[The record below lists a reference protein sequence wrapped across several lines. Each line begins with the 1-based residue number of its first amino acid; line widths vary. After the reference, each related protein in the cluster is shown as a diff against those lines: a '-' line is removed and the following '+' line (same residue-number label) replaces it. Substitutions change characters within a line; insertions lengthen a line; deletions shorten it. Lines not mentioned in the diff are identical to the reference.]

1 MNGNGKAPQELT
13 IKVLL
18 FGVLLAVILSAA
30 NAYLGLFAGMTVS
43 AAIPAA
49 VIALGIMR
57 FFRGSTIQECNLI
70 GTCASAGESLAAGV
84 IFTLPALL
92 FLGFWKEFNY
102 FWVAIIAGF
111 GGLLGVLFTIP
122 LRRSLIVEGDLK
134 FPEGVATAKV
144 LEAGHKDA
152 AGIWYIVK
160 AALAGA
166 LFKVGA
172 NGIGLWPEIMQG
184 AARVKGSI
192 AYFGSNLS
200 PALLSVGYIVGIN
213 IAILIFLGGGAN
225 WLVTI
230 PVVASQ
236 GEWPEYQLLNR
247 NVPDDWNIS
256 NAAFG
261 IADPNDPNAVKYG
274 VIDRNDPNEVKYGI
288 IDPNDPNAVKY
299 RIIDPNDPNVVE
311 HGIIEP
317 NDPNVVKFRIIDP
330 NNPTEWDSDAD
341 EPRAWNVFVKECK
354 TADPKASEEEI
365 EKVATHNAEVEDAL
379 GKPVEALA
387 YAEQI
392 WSKRTRYIGVGGMLL
407 GGLWTIFHLR
417 KSLFSGV
424 TSGLKAYRNIREGN
438 SNIDRTEKDLPMQW
452 IIFMIVGAV
461 VPLFMVYQ
469 HFVQEIHISLVMAA
483 VMLVTGFLFAAV
495 AGYMAGLVGSSNN
508 PISGVT
514 ISTVL
519 VSSLMLVLLM
529 GKAAK
534 NGPAAAVI
542 IGGVVCCAA
551 AIAGDVMQDLKCGRL
566 VGTTPWKQQV
576 MEMLGTV
583 SAALIIAPV
592 LMLLHSAYGFAGM
605 KGAGEKALAAPQAS
619 LMASV
624 AKGVFQGGLPWNYFF
639 AGMGLAAGIIALD
652 LYLQAKKYPF
662 RTPVLAVAIG
672 FYLPFQLSVPI
683 FIGGLVSLAVKKYQK
698 LRQSN
703 TQEVEAADRRGLLMA
718 SGLITGEALMGIL
731 VAIPIVILKQ
741 FEIDLPIIE
750 HFIGKTMPFG
760 GVVGIVLLAFV
771 TLWLFVTTIRNRQN

>member
-1 MNGNGKAPQELT
+1 MNSNNNVPQELT

-18 FGVLLAVILSAA
+18 FGVLLAAILSAA

-49 VIALGIMR
+49 VIALGIMH
-57 FFRGSTIQECNLI
+57 FFKSSTIQECNLI

-144 LEAGHKDA
+144 LEAGRKDVS
-152 AGIWYIVK
+152 GIWYIVK
-160 AALAGA
+160 AALAGG
-166 LFKVGA
+166 LFKIGA
-172 NGIGLWPEIMQG
+172 NGIGLWPEVMQG
-184 AARVKGSI
+184 ATGIRGSI

-200 PALLSVGYIVGIN
+200 PALLSVGYIVGLN
-213 IAILIFLGGGAN
+213 IAVLIFIGGAAN
-225 WLVTI
+225 WLLTI
-230 PVVASQ
+230 PVVAGMS
-236 GEWPEYQLLNR
+236 EWPVY
-247 NVPDDWNIS
+247 
-256 NAAFG
+256 AANHEMAG
-261 IADPNDPNAVKYG
+261 QAMSALDYA
-274 VIDRNDPNEVKYGI
+274 NE
-288 IDPNDPNAVKY
+288 
-299 RIIDPNDPNVVE
+299 
-311 HGIIEP
+311 
-317 NDPNVVKFRIIDP
+317 
-330 NNPTEWDSDAD
+330 
-341 EPRAWNVFVKECK
+341 
-354 TADPKASEEEI
+354 
-365 EKVATHNAEVEDAL
+365 L
-379 GKPVEALA
+379 
-387 YAEQI
+387 
-392 WSKRTRYIGVGGMLL
+392 WSTKTRYIGVGGMLL

-417 KSLFSGV
+417 KSLLSGV
-424 TSGLKAYRNIREGN
+424 TSGLKAYQKIREGRGD
-438 SNIDRTEKDLPMQW
+438 IDRTEKDLPMQW

-469 HFVQEIHISLVMAA
+469 HYVQQVHISLVMACI
-483 VMLVTGFLFAAV
+483 MLVTGFLFAAV

-519 VSSLMLVLLM
+519 VSSLLLALLM
-529 GKAAK
+529 GKAAE

-542 IGGVVCCAA
+542 IGAVVCCAA

-576 MEMLGTV
+576 MEMLGTA
-583 SAALIIAPV
+583 SAALVIAPV
-592 LMLLHSAYGFAGM
+592 LMLLHHAYGFAGM
-605 KGAGEKALAAPQAS
+605 EGAGEKALAAPQAS

-624 AKGVFQGGLPWNYFF
+624 AKGVFKGGLPWNYFF
-639 AGMGLAAGIIALD
+639 AGMGLAVVIIALD
-652 LYLQAKKYPF
+652 LYLQAKEYSF

-683 FIGGLVSLAVKKYQK
+683 FIGGLVSLAVKRYHK
-698 LRQSN
+698 LRQSD
-703 TQEVEAADRRGLLMA
+703 TQEVEASDRRGLLMA

-731 VAIPIVILKQ
+731 VAIPIVVLKQ

-750 HFIGKTMPFG
+750 HYTGDIMPFG
-760 GVVGIVLLAFV
+760 GVVGVVLLAFV
-771 TLWLFVTTIRNRQN
+771 TLWLYLTTVIKRQS